1 MPLSPQSSDEKFQTM
16 YKVYTYSFKFLYLS
30 FYIINKNMKRI
41 LISLIAVTALVTL
54 FSLSSIKDS
63 PAIGKAGC
71 EAYIYISNNSLFEI
85 NLSIDGVGIG
95 NLLVGKSKTFKVEL
109 LNDTPKK
116 IKVKVE
122 YQDPDYIDPK
132 SFYLLTKTKI
142 ECGQSD
148 SMYVAFTK

>member
-1 MPLSPQSSDEKFQTM
+1 
-16 YKVYTYSFKFLYLS
+16 
-30 FYIINKNMKRI
+30 MKRI
-41 LISLIAVTALVTL
+41 IITLLAVTALITL
-54 FSLSSIKDS
+54 INFSITNNSA
-63 PAIGKAGC
+63 AIGKAGC

-85 NLSIDGVGIG
+85 DLSIDGVGIG

-116 IKVKVE
+116 IKVKVS
-122 YQDPDYIDPK
+122 YLDPDYIDPK